1 MIILSIGTDRRIFEP
16 GSAPR
21 ARMIEYGKLFKE
33 LHIVIFACKD
43 LGLKSEQISENVW
56 IYPTGSASRFL
67 YPLDAAHLVGDHMKH
82 IDFKVVTAQDPFE
95 TGIAGWLI
103 SSKLGIPLHLQIHT
117 DFMSKYFRRGSIL
130 NRIRVR
136 IAKFVLPKAVSIRA
150 VSDRIRDSLARIN
163 TKLASKTTVLPIY
176 SDVDRFKFA
185 PVTVDLHK
193 KYPEFRF
200 IILMASRLT
209 HEKNISLAM
218 QILER
223 IIRKHHDVG
232 LVIVGEGPD
241 KKYLQELSLRHNLA
255 HNTAFEPWQSDLATY
270 YRSADVFLTT
280 SLYEGYGLT
289 LAEAA
294 ASGCPIISSD
304 VGIASRLVEE
314 GKNGFI
320 CNLSDTSKFYD
331 KLVALI
337 EDENLLESVKENA
350 RRAANGKVSES
361 KDGYLEKYKNMLEEA
376 ARRHDHIRKAD
387 YLKLVRYIISGGTAA
402 ASQILLT
409 VFFTDIVGLWYLIS
423 TSIAFILAVVISFT
437 LQKFWTFRHKETKGM
452 HNQAFIYLV
461 IALFGLATNDGL
473 MYLFVS
479 VVGLHY
485 LPGQILSGA
494 IIACVNYFLYAKLVF
509 KKKNK

>member
-1 MIILSIGTDRRIFEP
+1 MIILSIGTDRRIFES

-43 LGLKSEQISENVW
+43 LGLKAEQISENVW
-56 IYPTGSASRFL
+56 IYPTGSSSRFL
-67 YPLDAAHLVGDHMKH
+67 YPLDAAHLVGDHMKDIH
-82 IDFKVVTAQDPFE
+82 FNVVTAQDPFE
-95 TGIAGWLI
+95 TGLAGWLI
-103 SSKLGIPLHLQIHT
+103 STKLGIPLHLQIHT

-136 IAKFVLPKAVSIRA
+136 IAKFVLPKATEIRA

-163 TKLASKTTVLPIY
+163 TKLAAKTKVLPIY
-176 SDVDRFKFA
+176 SDVDRFKYA
-185 PVTVDLHK
+185 PVTVDLHQ
-193 KYPEFRF
+193 KYPDFRF

-241 KKYLQELSLRHNLA
+241 KKYLQELALRHNLA
-255 HNTAFEPWQSDLATY
+255 HNIAFEPWQNDLATY

-294 ASGCPIISSD
+294 ASGTPIISSD
-304 VGIASRLVEE
+304 VGIASRLIED

-320 CNLSDTSKFYD
+320 CDLSDTSRFYE

-337 EDENLLESVKENA
+337 EDKNLLDELKENA
-350 RRAANGKVSES
+350 RRAASGKVSET
-361 KDGYLEKYKNMLEEA
+361 KDSYLEKYKNMLEDA
-376 ARRHDHIRKAD
+376 ARQTPLSRKVD
-387 YLKLVRYIISGGTAA
+387 YLKLIRYIISGGTAA
-402 ASQILLT
+402 ATQILLT
-409 VFFTDIVGLWYLIS
+409 AFFTDIVGLWYLIS
-423 TSIAFILAVVISFT
+423 SSIAFIIAVVVSFT

-452 HNQAFIYLV
+452 HGQATVYLL
-461 IALFGLATNDGL
+461 IALAGLAVNDGL

-479 VVGLHY
+479 VLGIHY
-485 LPGQILSGA
+485 LLGQILSGG
-494 IIACVNYFLYAKLVF
+494 IIACFNYFLYAKLVF
-509 KKKNK
+509 KKKK